1 MYRVGIDIG
10 GTFTDL
16 ILMDE
21 ATGERAIGKVL
32 TTPQDP
38 SVGAMQG
45 LRELLDARG
54 IRAADITHVIHGT
67 TLVANA
73 LIERKG
79 ARAGLITTRG
89 FGDVLEMGREKR
101 YDIYDLFLEM
111 PEPLIPRPHRMEVTE
126 RVLADGAVRTP
137 LDERDA
143 RAAAERL
150 AAAGVE
156 SVAVCFLHS
165 YRNPAHEHR
174 MRELL
179 QQAAPGLFVSLS
191 VEVIPELREY
201 ERLSTTACN
210 AYVMPLMK
218 RYLAAFREELAKLG
232 YGRELYL
239 MLSGGGIITSQ
250 EAERFPVRVV
260 ESGPA
265 AGAVMAGAYGEV
277 LAVKDI
283 VLSFDMG
290 GTTAKICVIRDGRPL
305 VTSDFEV
312 APVWRFKKGSGLP
325 IKLPVIDMLE
335 IGAGG
340 GSIARRDDMGLLKV
354 GPQSAGSDPG
364 PACYGLGG
372 TEPTVTDADLVL
384 GYLDANY
391 FLGGRMPLKADL
403 AREAV
408 GRLAGQLGLPP
419 EKAAWGIYR
428 VVGENMAN
436 AARVHAVERGQDPKG
451 YSMVAFGGA
460 GPVHAYWVAGRL
472 GVQRVILPF
481 GAGVASAGGFLIVP
495 LSFDFVRSHVA
506 TLGALD
512 LDAINRLYEEMEEEG
527 RRLLARAGV
536 RKGDVAALR
545 TCDMR
550 YVGQGHEVNVPVPRG
565 TLTPKRVAAIRRNFE
580 GLYKKLFRRTN
591 PAYEIEALSWR
602 LVVTG
607 PKPELRLPRFPARP
621 GSRVEDARK
630 GSRPV
635 YFAEHDGF
643 VDCAVFDR
651 YRLFEGAAIE
661 GPAIIE
667 ERESTV
673 VVGPRA
679 RVVTDPFLDLLMTI
693 QKA

>member
-16 ILMDE
+16 IMVDG
-21 ATGERAIGKVL
+21 ATGERSIGKVL
-32 TTPQDP
+32 TTPKDP
-38 SVGAMQG
+38 SVGAMRG
-45 LRELLDARG
+45 LRELLEARG
-54 IRAADITHVIHGT
+54 IRGSDVSHVIHGT

-79 ARAGLITTRG
+79 AKTALITTRG
-89 FGDVLEMGREKR
+89 FRDVLEMGREKR

-111 PEPLIPRPHRMEVTE
+111 PEPLVPRPLRFEVTE
-126 RVLADGAVRTP
+126 RVLADGTVYTP
-137 LDERDA
+137 LDEGDA
-143 RAAAERL
+143 RAVAEQVAAR
-150 AAAGVE
+150 GVE

-165 YRNPAHEHR
+165 YRNPAHERHL
-174 MRELL
+174 REIL
-179 QQAAPGLFVSLS
+179 QAVGPTVFISLS

-201 ERLSTTACN
+201 ERLSTTCCN

-218 RYLAAFREELAKLG
+218 RYLAKFRDELQALG

-239 MLSGGGIITSQ
+239 MLSGGGITTAG
-250 EAERFPVRVV
+250 EAERFPVRIV

-265 AGAVMAGAYGEV
+265 AGAVMAGAYGEI
-277 LAVKDI
+277 LGVKDI

-312 APVWRFKKGSGLP
+312 AAVWRFKKGSGLP
-325 IKLPVIDMLE
+325 VKLPVIDMLE

-340 GSIARRDDMGLLKV
+340 GSIARMDDMGLLKV

-391 FLGGRMPLKADL
+391 FLGGKMPLKVGNARDAIGHLAD
-403 AREAV
+403 R
-408 GRLAGQLGLPP
+408 LGLTV
-419 EKAAWGIYR
+419 EKAAWGIYQ

-451 YSMVAFGGA
+451 YSMVAYGGA
-460 GPVHAYWVAGRL
+460 GPVHAYWVASRL
-472 GVQRVILPF
+472 GIQRVILPL

-506 TLGALD
+506 RLGELD
-512 LDAINRLYEEMEEEG
+512 LDAINQLYAEMEEEAT
-527 RRLLARAGV
+527 RLLARAGV
-536 RKGDVAALR
+536 RKADIAFIR

-550 YVGQGHEVNVPVPRG
+550 YVGQGHEVNVAVPRG
-565 TLTPKRVAAIRRNFE
+565 TLTGKSLQAIRRNFE
-580 GLYKKLFRRTN
+580 RLYKKLFRRIN
-591 PAYEIEALSWR
+591 PEYEIEALSWR
-602 LVVTG
+602 LVVTA
-607 PKPELRLPRFPARP
+607 PKPALHLQRFPASP
-621 GSRVEDARK
+621 ESRVEDALKGRRK
-630 GSRPV
+630 V
-635 YFAEHDGF
+635 YFAEADGY
-643 VDCAVFDR
+643 VECPIYDR
-651 YRLFEGAAIE
+651 YRLFEGAMLE
-661 GPAIIE
+661 GPAVVE

-679 RVVTDPFLDLLMTI
+679 SATTDAFLNLLMTMRR
-693 QKA
+693 